1 MNKTKL
7 VIWLIILGVMG
18 LAMYQN
24 EGHFFSTEQSFR
36 INLGVSP
43 EYRTPQLP
51 LVVFYL
57 LFFVFGL
64 LVAFVFALPD
74 KVRKRRAL
82 KQLSAA
88 AADREAEVN
97 ALKSELARLKGEPLP
112 GDPPESSITSPSQP
126 R

>member
-24 EGHFFSTEQSFR
+24 EGHFFSTEQSLR